1 MLRRFFRSQDGSTA
15 VYFAL
20 LAPVLIGFAGLGS
33 EAGIWLMT
41 ERKLQ
46 HIADLAAYSGATR
59 AQSTKTAALIT
70 ASAQDRA
77 TSSGLRPTDT
87 IVINTPPTSG
97 PNTGRAGFV
106 EVVVQRSVDR
116 YLTTVL
122 SNDSTPL
129 VITTRAVA
137 GAIEG
142 SGEPVCM
149 LALSPT
155 ASPAFSVGG
164 SATVNVLNC
173 AFAANST
180 AEDSFDMI
188 GAKVTVSGSCLYT
201 VGGVSVT
208 EGLTL
213 TDCTE
218 PQVLQRPAPDPY
230 ADLPML
236 TSTDVAGLAR
246 YDKTSIATAFTPS
259 EYLIDYP
266 DMPVALFDGGLT
278 LQGDVAL
285 GTGLYIIDG
294 GSLKINAN
302 AVLTGMGVSFYLMN
316 GATLD
321 VAGGAELDLH
331 AFDPADPTAR
341 PDPFAG
347 ILFFGDRTGTPVQH
361 SLSGNSVSDIN
372 GMIYFPNDELTY
384 IGDSGSSYPC
394 IKVIASQLKVSGN
407 GTVTIG
413 CDPSVPPGSPALAS
427 ALRVKLLE

>member
-1 MLRRFFRSQDGSTA
+1 MFRRFFRAQDGSTA

-33 EAGIWLMT
+33 EAGLWLVT

-46 HIADLAAYSGATR
+46 HISDLAAYSGATR
-59 AQSTKTAALIT
+59 ALSTDTAALIT
-70 ASAQDRA
+70 SAAEERA
-77 TSSGLRPTDT
+77 ISSGLRGTDT
-87 IVINTPPTSG
+87 ITINTPPTTG
-97 PNTGRAGFV
+97 PNAGSAGFV
-106 EVVVQRSVDR
+106 EVIIERNVDR
-116 YLTTVL
+116 YLSTVL
-122 SNDSTPL
+122 SNDPTPV
-129 VITTRAVA
+129 VIRTRAVA
-137 GAIEG
+137 GTIEG

-149 LALSPT
+149 LALSET

-173 AFAANST
+173 AFAANSS
-180 AEDSFDMI
+180 AEDSFDMF

-201 VGGVSVT
+201 VGGFSVT

-213 TDCTE
+213 TDCDE
-218 PQVLQRPAPDPY
+218 PQVLQRPSPDPY

-236 TSTDVAGLAR
+236 TSTDVAGLTR
-246 YDKTSIATAFTPS
+246 NDKSSIATAFTPS
-259 EYLIDYP
+259 EFLIGYP
-266 DMPVALFDGGLT
+266 GMPVALFEGLT

-285 GTGLYIIDG
+285 GAGLYIIDG
-294 GSLKINAN
+294 GTLKINAN

-316 GATLD
+316 GAKLD
-321 VAGGAELDLH
+321 VAGGAELNLH
-331 AFDPADPTAR
+331 AFDPANPTTR

-347 ILFFGDRTGTPVQH
+347 ILFFGDRTGTMIEH

-372 GMIYFPNDELTY
+372 GVIYFPNDKLTY

-394 IKVIASQLKVSGN
+394 IKVVASQLKVSGN

-413 CDPSVPPGSPALAS
+413 CDPTVPPGSPSLES

>member
-1 MLRRFFRSQDGSTA
+1 MLRRFFRRQDGATA

-20 LAPVLIGFAGLGS
+20 IAPVLIGFAGLGS
-33 EAGIWLMT
+33 EAGIWLVT

-59 AQSTKTAALIT
+59 ALSTPSAALIE
-70 ASAQDRA
+70 AAAQERA
-77 TSSGLRPTDT
+77 TSSGLRATDT
-87 IVINTPPTSG
+87 FIFNTPPTTG
-97 PNTGRAGFV
+97 PNAGRAGFV
-106 EVVVQRSVDR
+106 EVITRRSVDR
-116 YLTTVL
+116 HLTT
-122 SNDSTPL
+122 L
-129 VITTRAVA
+129 VSDTTAPFVISARAVA

-149 LALSPT
+149 LALSPS

-164 SATVNVLNC
+164 SAIVNVLNC

-180 AEDSFDMI
+180 AENSFDMI

-213 TDCTE
+213 TDCNE

-236 TSTDVAGLAR
+236 TSTDVAGLTLL
-246 YDKTSIATAFTPS
+246 DKTSISSAFTPS

-266 DMPVALFDGGLT
+266 GMPVARFDGLT
-278 LQGDVAL
+278 LQGAVTL
-285 GTGLYIIDG
+285 GAGLYIIDG
-294 GSLKINAN
+294 GTLKINAN

-316 GATLD
+316 GAKLD

-331 AFDPADPTAR
+331 AFDPANPTTR

-347 ILFFGDRTGTPVQH
+347 ILFFGDRTGTPVDH
-361 SLSGNSVSDIN
+361 SLSGNSVSDTN
-372 GMIYFPNDELTY
+372 GVIYFPNDKLTY
-384 IGDSGSSYPC
+384 IGNSGSSYPC
-394 IKVIASQLKVSGN
+394 IKVIASELKVSGN

-413 CDPSVPPGSPALAS
+413 CDPSVPPGSPTVES

>member
-46 HIADLAAYSGATR
+46 HISDLAAYSGATR

-180 AEDSFDMI
+180 AENSFNMI

-246 YDKTSIATAFTPS
+246 YDKNSIATAFTPS

-316 GATLD
+316 GAKLD

-361 SLSGNSVSDIN
+361 SLSGNSVLDIN

-384 IGDSGSSYPC
+384 IGNSGSSYPC

>member
-1 MLRRFFRSQDGSTA
+1 MLRRFFRSQDGGTA

-20 LAPVLIGFAGLGS
+20 LAPVLIGFAGLAS
-33 EAGIWLMT
+33 EAGLWLVT

-46 HIADLAAYSGATR
+46 HISDLAAYSGATR
-59 AQSTKTAALIT
+59 AQSTTAEALIT
-70 ASAQDRA
+70 SSAQDRA
-77 TSSGLRPTDT
+77 TSSGLRPADT
-87 IVINTPPTSG
+87 IVINTPPASG
-97 PNTGRAGFV
+97 PNAGRTGFV
-106 EVVVQRSVDR
+106 EVITQRSVAR

-122 SNDSTPL
+122 TNDATPL

-180 AEDSFDMI
+180 AQNSFDMI

-218 PQVLQRPAPDPY
+218 PQVLQRPNPDPY

-236 TSTDVAGLAR
+236 ASTDVGGLAR
-246 YDKTSIATAFTPS
+246 RGKKSISNAFTPS

-266 DMPVALFDGGLT
+266 GMPVALFDGGLT
-278 LQGDVAL
+278 LQGDITL
-285 GTGLYIIDG
+285 GTGLYIVDG
-294 GSLKINAN
+294 GTLKINAN
-302 AVLTGMGVSFYLMN
+302 TVLSGTGVSFYLMN
-316 GATLD
+316 GAKLD
-321 VAGGAELDLH
+321 VAGGAELDLQ
-331 AFDPADPTAR
+331 AFDAANPDTR

-347 ILFFGDRTGTPVQH
+347 ILFFGDRTGTSVSH
-361 SLSGNSVSDIN
+361 SLSGNSASDID
-372 GMIYFPNDELTY
+372 GVIYFPNDTLTY
-384 IGDSGSSYPC
+384 TGNSGSSYPC
-394 IKVIASQLKVSGN
+394 IQVIASQLKVSGN

-413 CDPSVPPGSPALAS
+413 CNPSVPPGSPVLES